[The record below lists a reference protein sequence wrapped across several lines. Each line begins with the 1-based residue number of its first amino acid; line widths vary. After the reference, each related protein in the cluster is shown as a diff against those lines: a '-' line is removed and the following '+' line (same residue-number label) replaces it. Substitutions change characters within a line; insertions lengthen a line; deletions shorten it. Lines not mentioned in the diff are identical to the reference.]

1 MPAART
7 AKPVAA
13 SSAASLMPSSSS
25 GPACSSLESSSLP
38 SLEATLNELTE
49 LAHSEKAL
57 QARRQELLDALD
69 QLVEAGEAEEAMEWN
84 DCKITRRCRKSYTYP
99 EHILDQRQQL
109 KAAEQLAVALGEVE
123 TTIKHFWEVRGA

>member
-1 MPAART
+1 M
-7 AKPVAA
+7 
-13 SSAASLMPSSSS
+13 
-25 GPACSSLESSSLP
+25 P

-84 DCKITRRCRKSYTYP
+84 DCEITRRCRKSYTYP
-99 EHILDQRQQL
+99 ERILDQRQQL

>member
-7 AKPVAA
+7 AKPATA
-13 SSAASLMPSSSS
+13 SSAATLMPSSSS

-38 SLEATLNELTE
+38 SLEATLDELTE

-84 DCKITRRCRKSYTYP
+84 DCKITRRCRKSYVYP

-109 KAAEQLAVALGEVE
+109 KAAELFAVALGEAE

>member
-1 MPAART
+1 M
-7 AKPVAA
+7 
-13 SSAASLMPSSSS
+13 
-25 GPACSSLESSSLP
+25 P
-38 SLEATLNELTE
+38 SLEATLDELTE